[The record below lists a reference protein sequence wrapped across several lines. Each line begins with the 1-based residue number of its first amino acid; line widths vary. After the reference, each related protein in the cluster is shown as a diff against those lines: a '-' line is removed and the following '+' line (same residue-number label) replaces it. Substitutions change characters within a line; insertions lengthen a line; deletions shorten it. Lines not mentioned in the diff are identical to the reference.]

1 MTDIK
6 SKPSKRLERLLAL
19 AALVTIVIAYFIGL
33 SRAEAD
39 LEPFFEQAFPSAGYF
54 EQTQGGI
61 YRAWNNPQKENL
73 LGYAGLGTAD
83 GYGGQLKLAVAV
95 SMEGTVLEFTIV
107 EHKETVSFF
116 RRVLR
121 SRILESL
128 KSKDYSDSFLLGLD
142 IDGVTGATYSSRA
155 LAEAV
160 KNASRLVATK
170 VLNFPAIE
178 EPSPRVR
185 FGLAEVVLLGLFLF
199 GFMARMKSFKP
210 KKAAR
215 WVSMIIGIGFLGFYL
230 NKPFTLVLIN
240 KILLG
245 FWPKWQL
252 ELYWYILLGGIV
264 LITLIDNR
272 NPYCEWFCPF
282 GATQECIGIIGGAKV
297 RVPDRIH
304 NGLRWL
310 QRFIAL
316 TAIVLAMI
324 YRNPSV
330 SSYEV
335 FGAFFRLIGTN
346 LLFILLAVV
355 LVAAL
360 FIRRPWCSYLCPL
373 RPVTDFIRLIR
384 NWTRDIRLKVFP
396 KTAA

>member
-1 MTDIK
+1 MTVNK
-6 SKPSKRLERLLAL
+6 KVYFKPSRHLERLLAL
-19 AALVTIVIAYFIGL
+19 AALVFIVFAYFIGL

-39 LEPFFEQAFPSAGYF
+39 LEPFLEQAFPYAGYF
-54 EQTQGGI
+54 EQTQGDI
-61 YRAWNNPQKENL
+61 YRAWNNPKKESL
-73 LGYAGLGTAD
+73 LGYVSIGTAD

-95 SMEGTVLEFTIV
+95 SMEGSVLGFSVV

-121 SRILESL
+121 SPLLESL
-128 KSKDYSDSFLLGLD
+128 RAKPYSDFFNIGLD
-142 IDGVTGATYSSRA
+142 VDGVTGATYSSRA
-155 LAEAV
+155 LTEAV
-160 KNASRLVATK
+160 KNASRQVAVK
-170 VLNFPAIE
+170 ALNLPVIE
-178 EPSPRVR
+178 EPSPRLR
-185 FGLAEVVLLGLFLF
+185 FGFAEGVLLGLFLF
-199 GFMARMKSFKP
+199 GLLARKKSFKS

-215 WVSMIIGIGFLGFYL
+215 WVSMVLGLGFLGFIL

-252 ELYWYILLGGIV
+252 ELYWYILIGGIV
-264 LITLIDNR
+264 LITLIDNK

-282 GATQECIGIIGGAKV
+282 GATQECIGIIGGVKV
-297 RVPDRIH
+297 RVPNRIH
-304 NGLRWL
+304 YALRWL
-310 QRFIAL
+310 QRGIAL
-316 TAIVLAMI
+316 AAIVLAMI

-346 LLFILLAVV
+346 LLFILLAIV

-373 RPVTDFIRLIR
+373 RPVTDFIRLLR
-384 NWTRDIRLKVFP
+384 K
-396 KTAA
+396 